1 MDLPAEAGLGICRRG
16 FFACVDGQFVEDP
29 NRPMVLPSDE
39 VCDGLDNDCN
49 GRVDEEGS
57 LGCVNRYPDQDGDGY
72 GTNLAT
78 RCLCESTNR
87 WTTDSSDCND
97 NDPNEFQFWDVY
109 VDTDGDGFGVG
120 TRPRMSAPVV
130 ASQMVMRRF
139 LAITVQMIRISRTQV
154 FAVVVTQ
161 RPMTTTMAHQRAS
174 MDVLT
179 IVGKLPRGSAD
190 AALQI
195 QIRMKTA

>member
-1 MDLPAEAGLGICRRG
+1 
-16 FFACVDGQFVEDP
+16 
-29 NRPMVLPSDE
+29 MVLPSDE

-57 LGCVNRYPDQDGDGY
+57 FGCVNRYPDQDGDGY

-120 TRPRMSAPVV
+120 STEDVC
-130 ASQMVMRRF
+130 ASGRVPDGYATLPGDNCADDPDKQNPG
-139 LAITVQMIRISRTQV
+139 
-154 FAVVVTQ
+154 FADVVTR
-161 RPMTTTMAHQRAS
+161 RPMTITTVHQRAW